1 MMEEVKHRKNFIDD
15 LYLKLENPD
24 FEKYLELFSFPS
36 RLRMLL
42 IKRKYSL
49 ENEREIL
56 SGQMK
61 DEKDKVLNA
70 IIGYREN
77 FEFFKNVGLYK
88 HTDTLIYGVP
98 DSAG

>member
-1 MMEEVKHRKNFIDD
+1 MMEELKHRKSFIDD

-49 ENEREIL
+49 ENEREVL
-56 SGQMK
+56 SAQMK

-70 IIGYREN
+70 IIHYREC
-77 FEFFKNVGLYK
+77 FEFFKKVGLYK
-88 HTDTLIYGVP
+88 PGGTIYGFP
-98 DSAG
+98 DGMG